1 MASRA
6 KAESVGTGSDT
17 MLNVWLATLLLGPI
31 ALTGTIGYFSWTRLA
46 YPKLYIAIGV
56 VAQWGGAIAVVVWIL
71 GNIGISGT
79 PAPGPGSAGV
89 FDPFVRHLC
98 ASLLIF
104 LSMSVV
110 FLFGLR
116 RLMLKR
122 VITPSSG

>member
-1 MASRA
+1 MF
-6 KAESVGTGSDT
+6 
-17 MLNVWLATLLLGPI
+17 NVWLATLILGPI
-31 ALTGTIGYFSWTRLA
+31 VLTGTIGYFSWTHLA

-56 VAQWGGAIAVVVWIL
+56 VVQWGAAIAVAVLIL
-71 GNIGISGT
+71 GNIGISGV
-79 PAPGPGSAGV
+79 PAPGPASTGV

-104 LSMSVV
+104 LSVSVV

-122 VITPSSG
+122 MIMPSSG

>member
-1 MASRA
+1 MF
-6 KAESVGTGSDT
+6 KF
-17 MLNVWLATLLLGPI
+17 WLATLLFGPI
-31 ALTGTIGYFSWTRLA
+31 VLTGTIGYFSWARLA

-56 VAQWGGAIAVVVWIL
+56 VVQWGAAIAVAVWIL
-71 GNIGISGT
+71 GNIGISGV
-79 PAPGPGSAGV
+79 PAPGPGSTGG

-110 FLFGLR
+110 FSFGLR